1 MDKQDPIQRQLT
13 LLAEHIAGSK
23 DVVLDA
29 WHQRVTQDPT
39 LSVASRLSYSQFV
52 NHMPHVLD
60 ALCNKLRAWPKP
72 LPVEAQAEF
81 PTGSESH
88 SRHRWRWGYDLTTLA
103 QEWGYL
109 NECLVE
115 FTDGYGRRSNDFDLA
130 ALAEAHQV
138 VAGLVR
144 ESISQNVSE
153 YSALLQS
160 EAAARVRDLQATL
173 EQVRDMEQAR
183 GELLRAATHDL
194 RGSLGIVTGSVA
206 LMEDERLG
214 QATSEQVTRLRR
226 GVHSLQS
233 MLTKLM
239 DMSRLE
245 AGQER
250 LELASF
256 DAAQVLSELCSTSQA
271 LADARGLQLE
281 MNGPQSLPVVG
292 DEVKLRRIV
301 QNLLLNSLKY
311 TEQGGVVVAWAPAEV
326 ARWSLSITDT
336 GPGFDPGLAPFVDKL
351 QDGDGPLPLSP
362 QPAKQGNVQRGIPK
376 ASAQGEGVGLTI
388 VKRLCELLD
397 AALEL
402 ETKPGAGTTFRVIFP
417 MSYD

>member
-1 MDKQDPIQRQLT
+1 M
-13 LLAEHIAGSK
+13 
-23 DVVLDA
+23 
-29 WHQRVTQDPT
+29 
-39 LSVASRLSYSQFV
+39 
-52 NHMPHVLD
+52 
-60 ALCNKLRAWPKP
+60 
-72 LPVEAQAEF
+72 
-81 PTGSESH
+81 
-88 SRHRWRWGYDLTTLA
+88 
-103 QEWGYL
+103 
-109 NECLVE
+109 
-115 FTDGYGRRSNDFDLA
+115 
-130 ALAEAHQV
+130 
-138 VAGLVR
+138 
-144 ESISQNVSE
+144 
-153 YSALLQS
+153 
-160 EAAARVRDLQATL
+160 
-173 EQVRDMEQAR
+173 QVRDMEQAR

-311 TEQGGVVVAWAPAEV
+311 TEQGGVVVAWGPAEV

-336 GPGFDPGLAPFVDKL
+336 GPGFDPGLAPF
-351 QDGDGPLPLSP
+351 
-362 QPAKQGNVQRGIPK
+362 
-376 ASAQGEGVGLTI
+376 
-388 VKRLCELLD
+388 
-397 AALEL
+397 
-402 ETKPGAGTTFRVIFP
+402 
-417 MSYD
+417 